1 MRYDLLRNLVF
12 GSFLAGSMLVFGDEL
27 KPALM
32 LQFQDGSQIA
42 YFLETR
48 PVLSFD
54 NQSLHV
60 VSGNVTMDYP
70 IIQVKKHTFEQVSST
85 SVTELPSGV
94 VRIEGNKVFFSGF
107 TSGQKIAAYASDGRQ
122 VAVLEI
128 GPDGNGELSL
138 QALPA
143 GLYVIRYGV
152 STLKMMKK

>member
-12 GSFLAGSMLVFGDEL
+12 GPFLAGSMLVFGDEL

-42 YFLETR
+42 YYLETR

-70 IIQVKKHTFEQVSST
+70 IIQVKKHTFEQVLST
-85 SVTELPSGV
+85 SVPELSSGV